1 MKDVVSNKDV
11 RSQDNTWQ
19 QVHIGNEAPLFAQ
32 TIDQHKW
39 DITTYKRTGTTNLRN
54 NKGLVYNNLHL
65 KITHRAQ

>member
-39 DITTYKRTGTTNLRN
+39 DITTYKRTGT
-54 NKGLVYNNLHL
+54 NKS
-65 KITHRAQ
+65 KK